1 MSLRHDIIPI
11 PKVLGTFTLESLA
24 ETTGMPLDL
33 LHLLVDHGL
42 IEPVA
47 RDTIEP
53 RFEAAC
59 VIRLRVIGRLRRD
72 LGINLPGIAAVLDLL
87 DRVQSL
93 QRELDTLRFRTVS
106 DRLQD
111 RL

>member
-1 MSLRHDIIPI
+1 MTIRQDIILHPD
-11 PKVLGTFTLESLA
+11 VLGTFTLESLA
-24 ETTGMPLDL
+24 EITDMPLEL
-33 LHLLVDHGL
+33 LRLFVNHGL

-47 RDTIEP
+47 RDSMEL

-59 VIRLRVIGRLRRD
+59 VVRLRVIGRLRRD

-93 QRELDTLRFRTVS
+93 QREVDALRFHTR
-106 DRLQD
+106 D
-111 RL
+111 